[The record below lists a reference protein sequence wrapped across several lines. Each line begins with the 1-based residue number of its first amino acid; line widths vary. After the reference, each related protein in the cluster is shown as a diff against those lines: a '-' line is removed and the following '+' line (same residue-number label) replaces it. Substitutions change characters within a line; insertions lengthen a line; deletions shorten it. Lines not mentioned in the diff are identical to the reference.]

1 MLATTKQWMGGL
13 GLVLLV
19 LMAATAQART
29 PIENA
34 RIWPATDHT
43 RLVLELGDRVRHS
56 LFALENP
63 DRLVIDVAGS
73 RLNTDLSSLDLS
85 NTPIARIRSA
95 PRNDGDLRI
104 VLDMKAD
111 VSPKSF
117 LLPPNDTY
125 GHRLVV
131 DLMDKGRTERERQ
144 KAIIE
149 DRTDQEKRDI
159 IVVVDPGHGGEDPGA
174 TGPSGVREKVIA
186 LEIANRLV
194 KRISALEGYQAYST
208 RQGDYYVSLR
218 ERVEIAREYKAD
230 LFVSVHADAFPSPQP
245 RGASV
250 FTLSTGGASSETA
263 RWLAQRENRAD
274 LAGGVGGVS
283 LSDKDDMLAGV
294 LLDLSMTASIQ
305 YSNGVGRNI
314 LSELNNV
321 GRLHKSS
328 VEQAG
333 FAVLKSPDIPSLLVE
348 TGFISNPTDERQLS
362 SAAYQDRIARAILSG
377 VQEYFRDAPPPG
389 TLIAHQRRNGGRSGG
404 AYEIRRGDTLSGI
417 ARRNQVSVS
426 RLKEV
431 NNLSSE
437 SLRVG
442 QVLQIPSS

>member
-1 MLATTKQWMGGL
+1 MLALTKHWLAGVGL
-13 GLVLLV
+13 LLA
-19 LMAATAQART
+19 LMAMTAQAQT
-29 PIENA
+29 PIDNA

-43 RLVLELGDRVRHS
+43 RLVLELGDKVQHRV
-56 LFALENP
+56 FALENP
-63 DRLVIDVAGS
+63 DRLVIDVSGT
-73 RLNTDLSSLDLS
+73 RLETDLSALDLKD
-85 NTPIARIRSA
+85 TPIARIRSA
-95 PRNDGDLRI
+95 PRNGEDLRI
-104 VLDMKAD
+104 VLDMKDD

-117 LLPPNDTY
+117 LLPPNETY
-125 GHRLVV
+125 GHRLVL
-131 DLMDKGRTERERQ
+131 DLMLKGRTERDRQ

-149 DRTDQEKRDI
+149 DQTDQEKRDI

-186 LEIANRLV
+186 LAIAKRLV
-194 KRISALEGYQAYST
+194 EKISALEGYQAYST

-218 ERVEIAREYKAD
+218 DRVKIARDYKAD
-230 LFVSVHADAFPSPQP
+230 LFVSIHADAFPSPQP

-250 FTLSTGGASSETA
+250 FTLSTSGATSETA

-321 GRLHKSS
+321 GRLHKSN

-348 TGFISNPTDERQLS
+348 TGFISNPIDEGNLS
-362 SAAYQDRIARAILSG
+362 SKKHQERLARAILSG
-377 VQEYFRDAPPPG
+377 VQRYFSDSPPPG
-389 TLIAHQRRNGGRSGG
+389 TLIAHQRRNGAPES
-404 AYEIRRGDTLSGI
+404 YKIRRGDTLSGI

-426 RLKEV
+426 RLKEA

-437 SLRVG
+437 SLQVG
-442 QVLQIPSS
+442 QVLRIPSS